1 MILVFFIFP
10 NLVLIRIN
18 AISIAFLYVITYN
31 YHNCWEESAPAV
43 YVTVNMNL
51 KFFRQAEKEVIR
63 YEKVSSNAC

>member
-31 YHNCWEESAPAV
+31 YHNCWDAACSCSVCYCE
-43 YVTVNMNL
+43 
-51 KFFRQAEKEVIR
+51 
-63 YEKVSSNAC
+63 YEP

>member
-1 MILVFFIFP
+1 MQP
-10 NLVLIRIN
+10 
-18 AISIAFLYVITYN
+18 
-31 YHNCWEESAPAV
+31 APAV